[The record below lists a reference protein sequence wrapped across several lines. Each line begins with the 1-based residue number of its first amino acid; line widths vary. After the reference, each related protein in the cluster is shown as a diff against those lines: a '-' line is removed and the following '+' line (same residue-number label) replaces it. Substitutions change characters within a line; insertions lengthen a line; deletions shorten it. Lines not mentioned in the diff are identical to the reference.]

1 MKVRRTSSRWRSALG
16 PLRSLRTPALR
27 HACIGAARPG
37 RAGAAASLRRPSLR
51 SGCPALLAPRGDCD
65 HSAVPLDAAL
75 HRAFSPVRR
84 IRPGPPQDAA
94 GLRQAQ
100 SLRRQALCPDS
111 APAALRCSAPHR
123 RRRTRPPR
131 PWGSAGL
138 CLPECTAAPGKAM
151 GEAGGAPVRRRGAQ
165 GRADSDAPQAR
176 RWRGLAE
183 LRAGSRAARPRE
195 GEFRSHLP
203 GPSTAGDPAR
213 RAGRRSEAPTALPTG
228 LRAPMS
234 ACRLRGESRRPALGR
249 KKNFSSGRHLVSATF
264 AARSWQTAHDH
275 ASRVARR
282 MVESTR

>member
-1 MKVRRTSSRWRSALG
+1 MSMSATPLRAPAPEGNRHLLGAARREHPTSPLRGLARRSALG
-16 PLRSLRTPALR
+16 LLRSLRTPALR

-84 IRPGPPQDAA
+84 IRRTPPG
-94 GLRQAQ
+94 
-100 SLRRQALCPDS
+100 
-111 APAALRCSAPHR
+111 ALRCSAPHR

-138 CLPECTAAPGKAM
+138 CLPECTAALGKAM

-165 GRADSDAPQAR
+165 GRAGSDAPQAR

-183 LRAGSRAARPRE
+183 RRAGSRAARPRE

-203 GPSTAGDPAR
+203 GPSTAGNPAR
-213 RAGRRSEAPTALPTG
+213 MAGRRSEAPTALPTG

-249 KKNFSSGRHLVSATF
+249 SPTLALAGSRRCQ
-264 AARSWQTAHDH
+264 ARSVPGPLT
-275 ASRVARR
+275 
-282 MVESTR
+282 

>member
-1 MKVRRTSSRWRSALG
+1 MSGCGR
-16 PLRSLRTPALR
+16 LRSLPTPALR
-27 HACIGAARPG
+27 PAGIGAARPG
-37 RAGAAASLRRPSLR
+37 RAGAAVALRRPSLR
-51 SGCPALLAPRGDCD
+51 SGSPALLAPRGGCD

-84 IRPGPPQDAA
+84 VRPGPPQDAA

-100 SLRRQALCPDS
+100 SLRRQALCPGS

-138 CLPECTAAPGKAM
+138 CLQECLAVSGKAV

-183 LRAGSRAARPRE
+183 RRAGSRAARPRE

-203 GPSTAGDPAR
+203 GPSTTGDPAH

-228 LRAPMS
+228 LCAPMS
-234 ACRLRGESRRPALGR
+234 AYRLRGAPRGPALGR
-249 KKNFSSGRHLVSATF
+249 LPPPRL
-264 AARSWQTAHDH
+264 RSFWRS
-275 ASRVARR
+275 ASRADGQPVSSQAPPCRCDGQR
-282 MVESTR
+282 SEAADDPGQR